1 MAAFGS
7 VGEAGSVADKHVYF
21 QLSADCG
28 LWYRG
33 LPRMANGM
41 EGWSV
46 CRLRGNAAF
55 YHDPQVHSGLK
66 YTTLPAGQANSPL
79 VARGSLSSH
88 ELCARDLETDT
99 ASCLKGAQ
107 KSAARGR
114 IKVQHWGALYHKPSA
129 HSPRKRARR
138 TTSKGRPKVQ
148 HGGLIHPTPQGFP
161 PPS

>member
-21 QLSADCG
+21 QLSADCE

-66 YTTLPAGQANSPL
+66 YTILPAGQANSPL

-88 ELCARDLETDT
+88 ELSTHDLEADT
-99 ASCLKGAQ
+99 ASGLKGAQ
-107 KSAARGR
+107 KSAAQGR
-114 IKVQHWGALYHKPSA
+114 VKVQHWGALHHKPSA
-129 HSPRKRARR
+129 HSQGKECGELHRR
-138 TTSKGRPKVQ
+138 GVQ
-148 HGGLIHPTPQGFP
+148 KCSTEASSI
-161 PPS
+161 